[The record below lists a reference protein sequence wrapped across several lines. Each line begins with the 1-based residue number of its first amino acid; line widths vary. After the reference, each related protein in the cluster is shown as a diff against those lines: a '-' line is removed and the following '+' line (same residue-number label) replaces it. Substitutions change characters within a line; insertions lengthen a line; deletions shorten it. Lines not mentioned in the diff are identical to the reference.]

1 MADEEVMVEATSPVP
16 SDHHK
21 RKLEDLELNALEPH
35 TEIGSDPNTE
45 TVSDSVQKLD
55 GTIEEEAA
63 DVDGSEPKRPRLED
77 KANGLGIFL
86 VSPFLLELTLVTVY
100 IVLVYCILILCIF
113 FLGV

>member
-77 KANGLGIFL
+77 KANGLASQNGYEEK
-86 VSPFLLELTLVTVY
+86 VEEELKVDDIEQREVA
-100 IVLVYCILILCIF
+100 
-113 FLGV
+113 

>member
-45 TVSDSVQKLD
+45 TVSDSVQNLTEQLRKRRLMLMGLNLNDLVWRIKLMD
-55 GTIEEEAA
+55 WHLKM
-63 DVDGSEPKRPRLED
+63 VMRRR
-77 KANGLGIFL
+77 
-86 VSPFLLELTLVTVY
+86 
-100 IVLVYCILILCIF
+100 
-113 FLGV
+113 